1 MSSPKNGMII
11 STYANRIRVVSI
23 RVTTDNL
30 EVDFED
36 GRMHRL
42 PLAWYPRLQH
52 GTPKERNT
60 WQLIAQGRGVHWPLL
75 DEDLSAE
82 GLLAGRQSCESEG
95 SFSGWLSSRTK
106 KPAPRR
112 ISRRL
117 PLSRKSKK
125 RGLATSA

>member
-1 MSSPKNGMII
+1 MTT
-11 STYANRIRVVSI
+11 STDANLIRVVSV
-23 RVTTDNL
+23 RVTTDRL

-36 GRMHRL
+36 GRTHRL

-60 WQLIAQGRGVHWPLL
+60 WQLIARGRGVHWPLL

-82 GLLAGRQSCESEG
+82 GLLAGRQSRESER
-95 SFSGWLSSRTK
+95 SFAGWLAARPK
-106 KPAPRR
+106 KPTTRR

-117 PLSRKSKK
+117 PLRRKSTKV
-125 RGLATSA
+125 GLATSA